1 MEQQTD
7 KILAGYTDQ
16 EKGAYLGAI
25 ASIATADR
33 SASEDELNHLRT
45 LAQAA
50 ELSPEQE
57 AAVVRAA
64 EEMSPEELKK
74 CLDILKTSKLKYSL
88 IADVMTF
95 AKVDGNYTEEEK
107 GNIKKISDYLGVDQQ
122 QFSLLDNFVD
132 KATESQQNPS
142 EVRQPEFLQSMGLKE
157 KFENAG
163 INVGSLSRGLLGM
176 LGPVLLGRMVAKGLQ
191 GRTGGMFGRN
201 RAPIPSGRGFGGLGS
216 IFSMLNQRGSYRGMG
231 SILPGLF
238 R

>member
-7 KILAGYTDQ
+7 RILAGYTDR

-33 SASEDELNHLRT
+33 SASEEELNHLRT

-88 IADVMTF
+88 VADVMTF

-107 GNIKKISDYLGVDQQ
+107 ENIKK
-122 QFSLLDNFVD
+122 
-132 KATESQQNPS
+132 
-142 EVRQPEFLQSMGLKE
+142 
-157 KFENAG
+157 
-163 INVGSLSRGLLGM
+163 
-176 LGPVLLGRMVAKGLQ
+176 
-191 GRTGGMFGRN
+191 
-201 RAPIPSGRGFGGLGS
+201 
-216 IFSMLNQRGSYRGMG
+216 
-231 SILPGLF
+231 
-238 R
+238 